1 MAELSAVGTVTPPTA
16 PVRRSSQAGR
26 PPIGVDLLLTD
37 ADGAPLPDQRDHEG
51 RLRARGASVVGR
63 YFGHDEPAADA
74 DGWFDTGDLAV
85 IARDG
90 MVSITGRVKDRIKS
104 GGAWI
109 NTSEIQDNYVA
120 LPGVSFDRVGGWT
133 DAKWGRLRRR

>member
-1 MAELSAVGTVTPPTA
+1 MTELSPLGTVTPPTA

-74 DGWFDTGDLAV
+74 DGWCDTGDLAV
-85 IARDG
+85 IDRDG
-90 MVSITGRVKDRIKS
+90 LVRITGRVKDTIKS
-104 GGAWI
+104 GGAWTI
-109 NTSEIQDNYVA
+109 TSKSEERSLEKRGFSQC
-120 LPGVSFDRVGGWT
+120 
-133 DAKWGRLRRR
+133 